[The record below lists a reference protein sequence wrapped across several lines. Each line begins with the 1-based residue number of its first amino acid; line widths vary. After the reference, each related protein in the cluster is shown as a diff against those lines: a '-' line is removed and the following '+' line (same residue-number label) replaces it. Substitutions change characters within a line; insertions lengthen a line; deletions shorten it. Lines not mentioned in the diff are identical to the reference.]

1 MAVYDVNGTGISAVF
16 ETDGDTCQ
24 TAYDIDGTVVFTGEP
39 VNLTVMSYNVGNF
52 YSEYYDCPTEAGQDF
67 YNRADT
73 IFGKYHP
80 DVAGLQE
87 YNSSIGGISSSVLMD
102 DYFEDYYG
110 VSKSSASAGRAI
122 ASTYQISNYA
132 QVTYSVQSGETRYYL
147 KGYINVGGRRVLIV
161 STHMSQTNS
170 IQEGQMQELLALV
183 ANEQYFILMGD
194 FNIFTTAVGDAR
206 YNAMIKPFLN
216 AGYNSADNADGLYM
230 TWYSGKTV
238 AGSSQTY
245 ALDQII
251 TSPNITINSVTVD
264 DTKLTDGLCTQYD
277 VIIDHLPI
285 VASVTVR

>member
-16 ETDGDTCQ
+16 ETDGDSCQ

-52 YSEYYDCPTEAGQDF
+52 YSEYYDCPTSAGQDF
-67 YNRADT
+67 YDRADT
-73 IFGKYHP
+73 IFGKYNP

-102 DYFEDYYG
+102 DFFTDYHTEEKTSTNTG
-110 VSKSSASAGRAI
+110 KALASKY
-122 ASTYQISNYA
+122 TISNYA
-132 QVTYSVQSGETRYYL
+132 LIPFSVKSGQTRYYQTT
-147 KGYINVGGRRVLIV
+147 YIPVNGRKILIV
-161 STHMSQTNS
+161 STHMSQTDA

-183 ANEQYFILMGD
+183 ANEQYFILTGD

-206 YNAMIKPFLN
+206 YNAMIKPFLD

-230 TWYSGKTV
+230 TWYNGKTA
-238 AGSSQTY
+238 AGSSQKY

-251 TSPNITINSVTVD
+251 TSPNITINSVTLD
-264 DTKLTDGLCTQYD
+264 DTKLTDGLCTQYN